1 LEIIKYKILIK
12 SNYHRYSFI
21 AITSKKGSL
30 HFMGLEKKFGLKFLK
45 CIRVSKYLSIKL
57 PLLSPGKGPTP
68 TEAPHHPLNTEVEL

>member
-1 LEIIKYKILIK
+1 
-12 SNYHRYSFI
+12 
-21 AITSKKGSL
+21 
-30 HFMGLEKKFGLKFLK
+30 MGLEKKFGLKFLK